1 NGPEASERERWTQP
15 IPLVLVGVLL
25 PHPSAPMR
33 QSTAMARAA
42 DRVFMRTPR
51 VGGPRRLGGGPY
63 TSAFPPSVISA
74 TFMVGEEAVSS
85 KHKSFP
91 TMTMFLSISSEV
103 EATVIPSTGKAMC
116 PFSIQN
122 PAAW

>member
-1 NGPEASERERWTQP
+1 AGWRALTAPERSDEAEHSDGEGGGSGLHANSSSWGAT
-15 IPLVLVGVLL
+15 
-25 PHPSAPMR
+25 
-33 QSTAMARAA
+33 
-42 DRVFMRTPR
+42 TP
-51 VGGPRRLGGGPY
+51 GGGGPY